1 MSDCYYQLAPSQEKL
16 NMGSLRRLY
25 NVQYHFFTDSAHK
38 VVPELE
44 R

>member
-1 MSDCYYQLAPSQEKL
+1 MPMTEKL

-25 NVQYHFFTDSAHK
+25 NVQYHFFTDSAYK
-38 VVPELE
+38 VLPEPE